1 MWEVIKFQG
10 CVRYGTYR
18 GIPPVFPPVYTL
30 PSVSVR
36 SVQAS
41 IPYRKFR
48 YARYSPPYPTENLG
62 IRRKN
67 TESSV
72 GVPVRPPYPTE
83 NLGTLGIDLHTLPKI
98 SVRSVQPS
106 YPTENLGI
114 RRENTESSVGVSV
127 QPHTLPKE
135 IQIAV
140 QCAVP
145 LPFPKHTT
153 LLLHPPTEH
162 HHPPWGTRY
171 RALMSSEATSQDE
184 GGASGANPGSG
195 GSSSSQAPTPEVAEI
210 SQGNS
215 VATISPA
222 IVYNKLGQV
231 YDVQHETTKAVDDF
245 AVPAGYRRV
254 GTREASFMYSVGVYV
269 EPISDNDKT
278 KAPKYYCLANATCRA
293 KKLTVPCKGGDR
305 ANVNK
310 HLKKFHDMCGKS
322 SVAKGEKKQARAN
335 TIQRSLE
342 ASKNS
347 GAGTNRCVCGH
358 LCLCSVGCF

>member
-1 MWEVIKFQG
+1 
-10 CVRYGTYR
+10 
-18 GIPPVFPPVYTL
+18 
-30 PSVSVR
+30 
-36 SVQAS
+36 
-41 IPYRKFR
+41 
-48 YARYSPPYPTENLG
+48 
-62 IRRKN
+62 
-67 TESSV
+67 
-72 GVPVRPPYPTE
+72 
-83 NLGTLGIDLHTLPKI
+83 
-98 SVRSVQPS
+98 
-106 YPTENLGI
+106 
-114 RRENTESSVGVSV
+114 
-127 QPHTLPKE
+127 
-135 IQIAV
+135 
-140 QCAVP
+140 
-145 LPFPKHTT
+145 
-153 LLLHPPTEH
+153 
-162 HHPPWGTRY
+162 
-171 RALMSSEATSQDE
+171 MSSEATSQDE

-322 SVAKGEKKQARAN
+322 SVSTFYPCWSHTTLHVKLKFSYLLLLLA
-335 TIQRSLE
+335 
-342 ASKNS
+342 
-347 GAGTNRCVCGH
+347 
-358 LCLCSVGCF
+358 LCLPNPAPLSVPCSDQIHTMKLDPKAVLPWWATTGKRRFPALAPVAQQVFGNQASAAQVERDFSGCGILLPPTRSRMDTYWVEMVMFVQANFEHIPGYGLIPMIAPKDIRSCLPARFTGANEDLVAAEAIFDLLSNTAAPTVHGMDLDEE